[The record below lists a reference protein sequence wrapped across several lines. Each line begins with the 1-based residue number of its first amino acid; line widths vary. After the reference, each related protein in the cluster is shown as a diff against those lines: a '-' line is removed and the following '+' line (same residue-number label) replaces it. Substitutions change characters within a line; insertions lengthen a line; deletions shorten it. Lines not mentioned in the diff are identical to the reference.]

1 MQRGYLP
8 SRDILLN
15 SIFGE
20 ANANNAGATLV
31 WDWIAWPSDD
41 SGYSFDVWTDGSNAM
56 HAQIGYMNSKVCSLL
71 ALPKG
76 HALDSRQAAV
86 GAHLHM
92 SGIPAQGIS
101 VPCLSGRPSAANNGC
116 MSCIHS
122 SSPNCMKC
130 ESLAMLS
137 RRGEVP

>member
-1 MQRGYLP
+1 MSVQRGYLP

-71 ALPKG
+71 APTKG
-76 HALDSRQAAV
+76 HALDSCQAAL

-92 SGIPAQGIS
+92 SGIPAQGTS
-101 VPCLSGRPSAANNGC
+101 APCLSGRPSAANNEC
-116 MSCIHS
+116 ISCS
-122 SSPNCMKC
+122 QSLSPSCMKYKIF
-130 ESLAMLS
+130 AML
-137 RRGEVP
+137 